1 MALNHKGSEASNLN
15 VSKKNQKVLSLS
27 ENVKVL
33 NVRKKKKHML
43 RFPRSMIRI

>member
-33 NVRKKKKHML
+33 NVRKKKHML
-43 RFPRSMIRI
+43 RFSRSMIRI